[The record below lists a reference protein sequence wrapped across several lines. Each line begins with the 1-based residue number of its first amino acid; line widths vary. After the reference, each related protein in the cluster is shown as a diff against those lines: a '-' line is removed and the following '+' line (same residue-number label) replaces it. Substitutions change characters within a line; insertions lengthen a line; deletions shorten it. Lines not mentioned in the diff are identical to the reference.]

1 MNKVCIIGNLASDV
15 NFNIYEKNNRLTM
28 VANVFV
34 AVNRIKSKKS
44 SQKPPPDYLPV
55 TAFNKLAEAMSENLR
70 KGSKV
75 GIYGRIQPKRWTD
88 KNGNRRFD
96 IGIVVKRIDFLSPK
110 AKSDAELAKTSKKS
124 PKK

>member
-1 MNKVCIIGNLASDV
+1 M
-15 NFNIYEKNNRLTM
+15 
-28 VANVFV
+28 
-34 AVNRIKSKKS
+34 
-44 SQKPPPDYLPV
+44 Q
-55 TAFNKLAEAMSENLR
+55 